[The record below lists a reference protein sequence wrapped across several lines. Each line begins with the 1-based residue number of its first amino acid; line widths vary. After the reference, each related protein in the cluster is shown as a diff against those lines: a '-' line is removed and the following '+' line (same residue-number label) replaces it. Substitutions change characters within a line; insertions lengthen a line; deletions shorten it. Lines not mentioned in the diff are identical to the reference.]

1 MCLFSTCYVAS
12 TGQDPGG
19 AACTKTQRKEGAYH
33 DQGIERKPL
42 LPALLSEEESD
53 FRLCVLV
60 AQSCMAFCN
69 PMDYSLPGPLPMDF
83 SRQEYWSGLPF
94 LSPGL
99 AGKKDQVQIIL
110 VILGSL
116 DFILCVINLSIQS
129 LLFISLILLRYFLI
143 LFLSYCLLV
152 VINSLSTDT
161 WS

>member
-19 AACTKTQRKEGAYH
+19 AACTKTQRKEDAYH

-69 PMDYSLPGPLPMDF
+69 PMDYSLPG
-83 SRQEYWSGLPF
+83 SSAHGH
-94 LSPGL
+94 SPGKNTGVGCHSRL
-99 AGKKDQVQIIL
+99 QG
-110 VILGSL
+110 
-116 DFILCVINLSIQS
+116 
-129 LLFISLILLRYFLI
+129 
-143 LFLSYCLLV
+143 
-152 VINSLSTDT
+152 
-161 WS
+161 